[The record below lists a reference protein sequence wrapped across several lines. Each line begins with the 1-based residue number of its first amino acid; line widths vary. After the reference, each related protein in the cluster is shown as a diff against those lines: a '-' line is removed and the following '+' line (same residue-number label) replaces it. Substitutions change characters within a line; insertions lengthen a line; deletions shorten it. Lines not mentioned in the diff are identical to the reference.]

1 MKLSSRKKRVNTP
14 QSRQTNGSLKF
25 IICIF
30 LVISTLTVY
39 WQVKDHEFVN
49 YDDDVYITSNLN
61 VQTGLTRES
70 VYWAFTTSHY
80 ANWHPVTWLSHM
92 LDYELYGERPR
103 GHHLTSLFFHI
114 ASALIL
120 FIVLSRMTGELW
132 RSGFVAAMFALHPLN
147 IESVAWVA
155 ERKNVL
161 STLFWLIT
169 MWAYIHYTEKPSIK
183 RYSLVSLFFVLGLMT
198 KPMLVTLPFALILL
212 DYWPL
217 RRFKFLQERDSS
229 AILEKNIAKE
239 SEFLRLVLEK
249 TPLFL
254 LALASSIVTF
264 IVQKTGGALN
274 AMETISLPARLNN
287 ALISYVKY
295 LGKVMWPEK
304 LAVFYPHPENTISV
318 WEGILCGTAL
328 LGITI
333 ISIRLVRK
341 APYFLVGWFWYL
353 GTFVPVIQIVQTG
366 VHRMADRYA
375 YIPLIGIFIVIAWG
389 VPELISKWR
398 CKEKVLSISAGVVI
412 FVLMVVA
419 WVQVGQWK
427 NSITLFKHAISV
439 TENQYPNF
447 ALVYDNL
454 GFALAKKGDI
464 GAAMTHYK
472 TAIKINPNYANAY
485 NNFGTVLAGQESLKE
500 AITHY
505 KTAIKINPN
514 LAKAYNNLGHALGK
528 KGDIDAAIT
537 HYKTAIKINPNG
549 VKAYIN
555 LGAILSRISKFEEAK
570 TYYKEAIR
578 IKPNSHIARYN
589 LANTLSRQ
597 GDMEKAI
604 THYKTAIKIKPNYL
618 EAHVNLGTLLAQQG
632 NLKEAINYF
641 QEALRLKPDLLM
653 VRKNLEMAI
662 REYRQAGEY
671 K

>member
-1 MKLSSRKKRVNTP
+1 MKLRSRKKRVNTP
-14 QSRQTNGSLKF
+14 QSRETNGSLKF

-30 LVISTLTVY
+30 LVISTLAVY
-39 WQVKDHEFVN
+39 WQVKDHEFIN

-70 VYWAFTTSHY
+70 VYWAFTTSHFS
-80 ANWHPVTWLSHM
+80 NWHPVTWLSHM
-92 LDYELYGERPR
+92 LDYEVYGERPK

-114 ASALIL
+114 ATALIL

-132 RSGFVAAMFALHPLN
+132 RSGFVAAMFAFHPLN

-183 RYSLVSLFFVLGLMT
+183 SYSLVSLFFVLGLMT
-198 KPMLVTLPFALILL
+198 KPMLVTLPFVLLLL

-217 RRFKFLQERDSS
+217 RRFKFLQVRDSS

-249 TPLFL
+249 IPLFL
-254 LALASSIVTF
+254 LAVASSIVTF

-274 AMETISLPARLNN
+274 AMETISLSARLNN
-287 ALISYVKY
+287 AMSSYVKY
-295 LGKVMWPEK
+295 LGKMMWPEK
-304 LAVFYPHPENTISV
+304 LAVLYPHPENTISA

-341 APYFLVGWFWYL
+341 APYFVVGWFWYL

-366 VHRMADRYA
+366 VHQMADRYA
-375 YIPLIGIFIVIAWG
+375 YVPLIGIFIVIAWG

-419 WVQVGQWK
+419 WVQVGHWK

-439 TENQYPNF
+439 TENQYPSF
-447 ALVYDNL
+447 AIAYDNL
-454 GFALAKKGDI
+454 GIALAKKGDVGEAI
-464 GAAMTHYK
+464 THYK
-472 TAIKINPNYANAY
+472 TAIKINPNYANTYNNLGVVLARQENLEEAITHYKTAIKIAPNFAKAY
-485 NNFGTVLAGQESLKE
+485 NNLGHALGKKGDIGA

-514 LAKAYNNLGHALGK
+514 FSIAYDNLGIALGQ

-537 HYKTAIKINPNG
+537 HYKTAIKINPNS
-549 VKAYIN
+549 A
-555 LGAILSRISKFEEAK
+555 E
-570 TYYKEAIR
+570 TY
-578 IKPNSHIARYN
+578 N
-589 LANTLSRQ
+589 
-597 GDMEKAI
+597 
-604 THYKTAIKIKPNYL
+604 
-618 EAHVNLGTLLAQQG
+618 NLGTGLAQQG
-632 NLKEAINYF
+632 SLKEAINYF
-641 QEALRLKPDLLM
+641 QEALRLKPDLISA
-653 VRKNLEMAI
+653 RRNLEMAI
-662 REYRQAGEY
+662 RLYGEAGES